1 MGGGSPTQLKIRE
14 LLANQLEI
22 DAETIG
28 HDTLIVEDLGADSL
42 DVMEIM
48 MAMEDEF
55 SISIPDEAIQEL
67 KTVDDAVEFIE
78 GLLE

>member
-1 MGGGSPTQLKIRE
+1 MVYDKIRE
-14 LLANQLEI
+14 LLAEQLEI
-22 DAETIG
+22 EADTIG
-28 HDTLIVEDLGADSL
+28 RDTLIIEDLGADSL

-48 MAMEDEF
+48 MALEDEF

-78 GLLE
+78 GLM

>member
-1 MGGGSPTQLKIRE
+1 MVYDKIRE

-22 DAETIG
+22 DADTIG